1 MHCITLCKN
10 CQSGKAIQ
18 KLISFYFLSKRFF
31 VKNRRQFVCLL
42 FAELELKLK
51 EGTAKEKTVNLQMRI
66 YE

>member
-10 CQSGKAIQ
+10 RQLGKAIQ
-18 KLISFYFLSKRFF
+18 KLISLYFLSKRFF
-31 VKNRRQFVCLL
+31 VKDRRQFRCLL
-42 FAELELKLK
+42 FAELELKPK